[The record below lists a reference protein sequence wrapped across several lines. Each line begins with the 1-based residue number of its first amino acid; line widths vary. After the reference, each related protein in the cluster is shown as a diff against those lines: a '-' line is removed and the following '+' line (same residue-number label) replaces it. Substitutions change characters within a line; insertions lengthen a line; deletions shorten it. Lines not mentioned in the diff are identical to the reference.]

1 MSHPNM
7 PSATTAESW
16 QAAVEVRSQR
26 FAQAKNKDLH
36 SKPCAVLKFRLGK
49 ERYAIAADNI
59 VSSQTLQQ
67 ITPLPF
73 LTVPYLGVTLVR
85 GSIIPMLDLR
95 HVFQFPKV
103 GLSDRNYVIV
113 IAEQDDQLGLL
124 ADHIFGIET
133 IDLDELQ
140 TELANLNELRQRLL
154 LGITDDNFIVLS
166 GSALL
171 FEPQLKISTPR

>member
-1 MSHPNM
+1 MSHQDTPTET
-7 PSATTAESW
+7 SAATW
-16 QAAVEVRSQR
+16 QTAVEVRSKR

-36 SKPCAVLKFRLGK
+36 NKPCAVLKFRLGK
-49 ERYAIAADNI
+49 ERYAIAADSI
-59 VSSQTLQQ
+59 VSSQTLRQ

-73 LTVPYLGVTLVR
+73 LSAPYLGVTLVR
-85 GSIIPMLDLR
+85 GSIIPIIDLR
-95 HVFQFPKV
+95 HVFQFPQV

-113 IAEQDDQLGLL
+113 IADQDDQLGLL

-133 IDLDELQ
+133 IDLDALQ
-140 TELANLNELRQRLL
+140 TKLANLNELRQRLL